1 MEIIDN
7 NNVVVD
13 VVVDY
18 LMCECSFVSK
28 FDIHEEKINHV
39 TITSKL

>member
-28 FDIHEEKINHV
+28 FDIHEKKKKKEIKCPH
-39 TITSKL
+39 